1 MNPGLSGPYARLY
14 LGGRKTLSKA
24 NKSNGDRLA
33 TTCALFLTALAPEYG
48 LAQQQSSGDIEFQA
62 IEEIIVTATR
72 RSTSLQDVPFNI
84 SVLPGDTL
92 ERLRVMQLSELSRHV
107 PGLVVI
113 DQGNRAASRMTVRG
127 LNVASLT
134 EESVLFN
141 SSGDTVATYI
151 GDIPVYVDLRM
162 RDMDRVEVL
171 LGPQG
176 TLYGAGTLGGAIR
189 YIPNPPSTTE
199 WEAIASV
206 SAFGMDESDSTGSD
220 IWAVLNA
227 PLVDGRLGLRIA
239 ASRYDDPGYTDYP
252 FLVREPGVS
261 NPQPD
266 FSDPDDV
273 SANLYQVS
281 DADNGE
287 ILGAKIA
294 LLWNATDAISATLS
308 YYYQETDYGGRSIN
322 HEQSFASGRYASA
335 HRFLEFSRRE
345 NQLLSLEVNA
355 DLGFADFVSATGFS
369 EYDEVGQRDQTD
381 LVLNFGGIEVGFPNF
396 VDFTRDLTNE
406 ERLNQEVRLVSTTEG
421 PWNWIAGAFYN
432 SLEFR
437 HDFNDVNPGFPE
449 FLGISRPDNLGF
461 VIILEEE
468 LEETA
473 IFGELGYDIND
484 SWQVTVGARQFWS
497 SRESGNA
504 TDIPI
509 LFTFLGISEPD
520 ELNLTVQTFDIDDD
534 GTLFKFNTSY
544 RFSDSVTSYFTLS
557 EGFRLGGIN
566 AFPACPPNV
575 DPTLQFPCLKPNEVS
590 YIPDT
595 TTNYEIGVR
604 SSWMDG
610 NFVLNAAIYHID
622 WEDIQLEAIT
632 EAGFF
637 ITNNG
642 GNAESRG
649 LELDIHARFSDRW
662 RMSLNYSYN
671 TAELTSLAPLVVD
684 SVVDGLPGDRLA
696 GVPEHQAGAQ
706 LNYTRPLA
714 SNWEFGL
721 DYGFTYTSEIYTKVG
736 LRNNGE
742 VLSGYSFHNVA
753 ATFNHRKNW
762 TVRLFIDNV
771 FDEFAETN
779 VRTDPS
785 FIRNVG
791 VHQLRAYYRNV
802 ARPRRYGLEVRYEF
816 EI

>member
-1 MNPGLSGPYARLY
+1 MLSACVAVLTT
-14 LGGRKTLSKA
+14 LGAGSA
-24 NKSNGDRLA
+24 IADNIA
-33 TTCALFLTALAPEYG
+33 
-48 LAQQQSSGDIEFQA
+48 DIELGPRE

-72 RSTSLQDVPFNI
+72 RTTSLQDVPFNVSTI
-84 SVLPGDTL
+84 PGDTL
-92 ERLRVMQLSELSRHV
+92 ERLRLMQLSDLARQV
-107 PGLVVI
+107 PGLIVI

-189 YIPNPPSTTE
+189 YIPNAPHTTD
-199 WEAIASV
+199 WEAIVSV

-220 IWAVLNA
+220 IWAVLNV
-227 PLVDGRLGLRIA
+227 PLVTGRLGLRVA
-239 ASRYDDPGYTDYP
+239 ASRYVDPGYIDYP
-252 FLVREPGVS
+252 FLVREAGVS

-266 FSDPDDV
+266 FTDPDDV
-273 SANLYQVS
+273 RANLFRVN
-281 DADNGE
+281 DADSGE

-294 LLWNATDAISATLS
+294 LLWNVTETTSATLS

-322 HEQSFASGRYASA
+322 HDQSFDSGRYASA
-335 HRFLEFSRRE
+335 HRFLEFNRRE

-355 DLGFADFVSATGFS
+355 NLTFAEFVSATGVS
-369 EYDEVGQRDQTD
+369 AYDEVGQRDQTD
-381 LVLNFGGIEVGFPNF
+381 LVLNFGGIEVDFPNF
-396 VDFTRDLTNE
+396 VDFTRDDTE
-406 ERLNQEVRLVSTTEG
+406 EDRLNQEFRLVSSGEG
-421 PWNWIAGAFYN
+421 PWNWIAGAFFN
-432 SLEFR
+432 RFNFR
-437 HDFNDVNPGFPE
+437 HDFNDVNPGLPD

-461 VIILEEE
+461 AIILEEE
-468 LEETA
+468 VEETA
-473 IFGELGYDIND
+473 LFGELGYRIND
-484 SWQVTVGARQFWS
+484 SWQITLGARQFWS
-497 SRESGNA
+497 SRTSGNA

-509 LFTFLGISEPD
+509 LFTFLGFSEPD
-520 ELNLTVQTFDIDDD
+520 ELNLTVQTFDIEDD

-544 RFSDSVTSYFTLS
+544 RLSDSVTSYFTLS
-557 EGFRLGGIN
+557 DGFRLGGIN
-566 AFPACPPNV
+566 AFPACPPNIE
-575 DPTLQFPCLKPNEVS
+575 PTFEFPCLKPNEIS
-590 YIPDT
+590 YTPDT
-595 TTNYEIGVR
+595 TTNYEIGIR
-604 SSWMDG
+604 SSWKDG
-610 NFVLNAAIYHID
+610 SLVLNTAIYHID
-622 WEDIQLEAIT
+622 WEDIQLEAVT

-642 GNAESRG
+642 GDAESRG
-649 LELDIHARFSDRW
+649 LELDLHTEFGDRW
-662 RMSLNYSYN
+662 QMALNYSYN

-696 GVPEHQAGAQ
+696 GVPEHQAGLQ
-706 LNYTRPLA
+706 LTYARPFGD
-714 SNWEFGL
+714 SWEFAL
-721 DYGFTYTSEIYTKVG
+721 DYGLTYTSEIYTKVG

-742 VLSGYSFHNVA
+742 ILSGYSFHNIA
-753 ATFNHRKNW
+753 ATFAYRSNW
-762 TVRLFIDNV
+762 SVRLFVDNV

-785 FIRNVG
+785 FIRSVG

-802 ARPRRYGLEVRYEF
+802 ARPRRYGFEVRYDF
-816 EI
+816 SL